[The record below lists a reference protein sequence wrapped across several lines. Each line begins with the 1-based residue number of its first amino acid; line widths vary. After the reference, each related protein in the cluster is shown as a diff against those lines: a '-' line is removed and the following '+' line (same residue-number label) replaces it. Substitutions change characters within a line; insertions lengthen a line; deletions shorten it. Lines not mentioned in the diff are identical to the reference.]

1 MGIFAKLFGRSSSTS
16 TQEDREVTPAGDSEA
31 RELPTEPG
39 GGSAA
44 VHPEGGEPGGV
55 ESGGAGTRGREEV
68 SSAEARAATDAPA
81 DAHGPGESEG
91 AADAGTA
98 AAAGGGPGEA
108 GVGIPKQPS
117 ADEAADSET
126 GENARK

>member
-1 MGIFAKLFGRSSSTS
+1 M
-16 TQEDREVTPAGDSEA
+16 
-31 RELPTEPG
+31 
-39 GGSAA
+39 
-44 VHPEGGEPGGV
+44 
-55 ESGGAGTRGREEV
+55 
-68 SSAEARAATDAPA
+68 
-81 DAHGPGESEG
+81 DAHGSEESEG

-98 AAAGGGPGEA
+98 AAAGSGPGEA